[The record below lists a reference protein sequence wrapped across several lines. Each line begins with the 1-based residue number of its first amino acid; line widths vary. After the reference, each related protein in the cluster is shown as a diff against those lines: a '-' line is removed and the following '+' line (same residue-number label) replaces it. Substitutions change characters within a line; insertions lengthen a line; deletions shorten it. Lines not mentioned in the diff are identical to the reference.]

1 MKKTILAVLLC
12 LSLLAG
18 CSGAPAPL
26 PEAEQ
31 PDSSPVI
38 AYVPLDDRPDNVGRV
53 EYLAESLGYTL
64 HMPGGVDVQDALD
77 GPDRG
82 LLRGKWSGD
91 QKLDR
96 TERLSRAAEPLGAG
110 AGGPQAATVDIL
122 SMDQL
127 LYGGLVA
134 SGWRKHPQSRTA
146 RLWLCRIFWKACCRR
161 WLPTPITRSGYWTA

>member
-64 HMPGGVDVQDALD
+64 HMLDVQDAA
-77 GPDRG
+77 GRPDRG

-110 AGGPQAATVDIL
+110 AGGRRLRPLHSLHGSAAVRRA
-122 SMDQL
+122 
-127 LYGGLVA
+127 GGLPA
-134 SGWRKHPQSRTA
+134 GGNHHRAGRRDSGSVGSSGKPAVGVGCRPQ
-146 RLWLCRIFWKACCRR
+146 
-161 WLPTPITRSGYWTA
+161 